1 MSLISMMDEN
11 RKMGRGKW
19 NGRTDR
25 GNECALEL
33 AQLTAR
39 CRDVSRPVVLAVY
52 GFIRRLQMQAI
63 CNLACTVS
71 RNLERR

>member
-39 CRDVSRPVVLAVY
+39 CRDVSRPSCRFGGLRFYTQIADA
-52 GFIRRLQMQAI
+52 GNLQSGMHGV
-63 CNLACTVS
+63 T
-71 RNLERR
+71 